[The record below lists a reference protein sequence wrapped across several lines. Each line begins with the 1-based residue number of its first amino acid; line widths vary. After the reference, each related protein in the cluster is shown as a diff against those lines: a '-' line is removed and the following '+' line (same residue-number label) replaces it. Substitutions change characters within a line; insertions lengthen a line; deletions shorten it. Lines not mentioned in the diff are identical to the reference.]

1 MIANGEEGNQG
12 QKSSESL
19 KMYAK
24 AKRSQI
30 GGTGNGMRNIAD
42 GLDITTKVYPSD
54 IIPDKKIIE

>member
-1 MIANGEEGNQG
+1 MIANGDEGNPG